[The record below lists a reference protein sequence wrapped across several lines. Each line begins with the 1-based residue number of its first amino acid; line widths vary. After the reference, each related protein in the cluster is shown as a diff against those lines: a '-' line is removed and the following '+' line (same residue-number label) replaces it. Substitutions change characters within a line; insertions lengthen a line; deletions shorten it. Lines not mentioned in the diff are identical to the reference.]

1 MSRFDYDVARTL
13 HRADTPF
20 YGLLMAA
27 MLKSDTHNRAL
38 LRAVFPDVWDEL
50 NAREDALDGKLPS
63 DDVPVQLVVTEV
75 RPGDPGLRPVCPR
88 CGLAWTEPACGVVHQ
103 IIGADPRLRW
113 FT

>member
-13 HRADTPF
+13 RVADTPF
-20 YGLLMAA
+20 HGLLMAA
-27 MLKSDTHNRAL
+27 MLKSDTHNGAL
-38 LRAVFPDVWDEL
+38 LRAVFPDVW
-50 NAREDALDGKLPS
+50 

-88 CGLAWTEPACGVVHQ
+88 CGQPWTETACGVVHQ
-103 IIGADPRLRW
+103 VIGADPRLHW